1 MHADNRLDSA
11 ARILQDDDPLDAT
24 TLETLRA
31 DPGVEFIDRSSDLLT
46 GLRELRPERP
56 DLLDESVRWAYYPW
70 RRTVVAILG
79 PRGFRA
85 LRLDRNRHLITTDEQ
100 NRLGELRIA
109 VAGLSVGHV
118 IAHTIAAEGL
128 CGSLRLADF
137 DQMELSNLN
146 RVPATLLD
154 LGVNKAVVAARRIAE
169 LDPYLDV
176 EVVPDGVTPESL
188 EHFLDGTDI
197 VVEECDSFHIK
208 VLIREAARVRRI
220 PVLMATSDRGLI
232 DVERFDTEAQRPV
245 LHGLL
250 GPVDAAYLAGL
261 SNRDRIPY
269 MLRHLD
275 AGSSSARLTAS
286 LVELNETLSTW
297 PQLAG
302 EVTAGAAAVAEAVRR
317 IGLGEPLAS
326 GQTRIDIGAALDGIA
341 EPDTDTETHDLAESA
356 PPNDAV
362 TALAAVAEAAN
373 RAPSGGNSQPWVIE
387 IEPGALHI
395 RIAPEHTSMMDV
407 AFRGS
412 AVAIGAATFNARIA
426 AASFGVLGPLQW
438 STDGP
443 APLAATLR
451 IGTGADAGLASLYQP
466 MLRRETNRHLGTPQA
481 ITAAIADVLHHWAR
495 REGARLTLMTSRQD
509 IETAA
514 EILRAT
520 DRIRFLTPRLHH
532 EMIAELRWPGDL
544 PADSGIDVSGLEL
557 DPGGLAVLEIMRRYD
572 VMRLLAQWDAGNAL
586 GDDVRD
592 RVRATSAIGLVT
604 VQGRE
609 LADFARGGSAAEA
622 VWIMAQQLGLS
633 VHPVSPV
640 FLHAVYRDDLALLSP
655 HFAHEL
661 LGLQS
666 RFRTLTDTGP
676 DESQVLILRIA
687 HAASASTRSRRRLLV
702 QRR

>member
-1 MHADNRLDSA
+1 MYADNRLDSA
-11 ARILQDDDPLDAT
+11 ARILRSDDPLDVAV
-24 TLETLRA
+24 LEKLQA
-31 DPGVEFIDRSSDLLT
+31 DPSVEFIDRSSDLLT
-46 GLRELRPERP
+46 GLRELHPRRP
-56 DLLDESVRWAYYPW
+56 DLLDEPVRWAYYPW

-85 LRLDRNRHLITTDEQ
+85 LRLDRNRHLITSDEQ

-128 CGSLRLADF
+128 CGTLRLADF

-146 RVPATLLD
+146 RVPATVLD

-169 LDPYLDV
+169 LDPYLKV
-176 EVVPDGVTPESL
+176 EVMPGGVTPESMA
-188 EHFLDGTDI
+188 HFLESTDI

-208 VLIREAARVRRI
+208 VLIREAARDRGI
-220 PVLMATSDRGLI
+220 PVVMATSDRGLI
-232 DVERFDTEAQRPV
+232 DVERFDIEPRRPA

-250 GPVDAAYLAGL
+250 GGADAAFLAGL
-261 SNRDRIPY
+261 SQRDRIPF

-275 AGSSSARLTAS
+275 ARSSSARLTAS

-317 IGLGEPLAS
+317 IGLGEPLSS
-326 GQTRIDIGAALDGIA
+326 GQARIDIGAALDEIT
-341 EPDTDTETHDLAESA
+341 EPDTDTDTEACDDLTEST
-356 PPNDAV
+356 PPSDAA
-362 TALAAVAEAAN
+362 TAVAEAAN
-373 RAPSGGNSQPWVIE
+373 RAPSGGNSQPWAIE
-387 IEPGALHI
+387 MQPGALHL

-412 AVAIGAATFNARIA
+412 AVAIGAATFNARVA

-443 APLAATLR
+443 APLRATLQV
-451 IGTGADAGLASLYQP
+451 GTGTDAALASLYQP
-466 MLRRETNRHLGTPQA
+466 MLRRETNRHLGKPQT
-481 ITAAIADVLHHWAR
+481 IPAAISDVLHDWAR
-495 REGARLTLMTSRQD
+495 REGARLTLTTDRRD
-509 IETAA
+509 IEAAA
-514 EILRAT
+514 EILAAT
-520 DRIRFLTPRLHH
+520 DRIRFLTPRLHR
-532 EMIAELRWPGDL
+532 EMVAELRWPGDS
-544 PADSGIDVSGLEL
+544 PADSGIDVRGLEL
-557 DPGGLAVLEIMRRYD
+557 NPGGLAVLEILRRHD

-592 RVRATSAIGLVT
+592 RVRATSAIGV
-604 VQGRE
+604 VVVEGRE

-622 VWIMAQQLGLS
+622 VWIVAQQLGLA

-655 HFAHEL
+655 FFTDEL

-666 RFRTLTDTGP
+666 RFRTLTGTGR

-687 HAASASTRSRRRLLV
+687 HTPPASTRSRRRPLT